1 MTASTI
7 TSGIT
12 LDRYY
17 RLFGLTPAA
26 TVAEIKTA
34 YRQLA
39 RRFHPDV
46 NPDKTRAH
54 EDFTELDRAYRSLL
68 DACDRQAAENVDRQ
82 TADSKLKW
90 ECYDRLQS
98 LIQQRQFLQ
107 AIATIDG
114 MSQRFAD
121 DLHVRQ
127 WQGIIYARFAREL
140 IRTNK
145 PNPAKAYL
153 KKALKVDPYNHQL
166 AKEVAIELAKLGD

>member
-7 TSGIT
+7 S

-17 RLFGLTPAA
+17 RLFGLTRSA
-26 TVAEIKTA
+26 TVTEIKSA

-39 RRFHPDV
+39 RKFHPDL
-46 NPDKTRAH
+46 NPDNHRAH

-68 DACDRQAAENVDRQ
+68 EVCDRQAAANQDSQ

-90 ECYDRLQS
+90 DCYHQIQS
-98 LIQQRQFLQ
+98 LIQQRHFLK
-107 AIATIDG
+107 AIAVIEG
-114 MSQRFAD
+114 MAHRFPE

-127 WQGIIYARFAREL
+127 WQGIIYSRFAREL

-145 PNPAKAYL
+145 PDLAKAYL
-153 KKALKVDPYNHQL
+153 NKALKADPHNRKL
-166 AKEVAIELAKLGD
+166 AQEVAVEMNRI